1 LVSADNSSQNT
12 QPRVQMSMDRS
23 AELHTG
29 HPEVPHFGA
38 TRHWHVPCIQ
48 YLVGKAPEPPIDS
61 ETSSFDSQGVG
72 PMELAVE
79 VEKRSEPSL
88 EESDLREDIEKIHR
102 LVAEIEKVIVGQSQ
116 VISRIVVALLADGHV
131 LLEGVPG
138 LAKTLLVSALGS
150 AMGAV
155 FRRIQMVP
163 DMLPSDLIGTYVYVG
178 NRFRLQKGPLVDC
191 HVALVD
197 EINRAPAKTQA
208 ALLQAMQER
217 QVTVMGKDTLE
228 LHDPF
233 IVLATQNPV
242 EQDGTYPLPEAQ
254 LDRFLFKVV
263 VGYPSPQAEMDI
275 LININLDQ
283 RDKLKA
289 IGQVLEPGDICRLRE
304 TIKAEVSVG
313 YYAHQYIVQLVR
325 ATRFPEEFGLKS
337 FERVIRL
344 GASPRATMALRD
356 AARVEAFLQN
366 RRHVYPDDI
375 HAVARD
381 VLRHRIFLEFSAQ
394 AGGLKV
400 ETVLEEVL
408 EGVPI
413 P

>member
-1 LVSADNSSQNT
+1 
-12 QPRVQMSMDRS
+12 
-23 AELHTG
+23 
-29 HPEVPHFGA
+29 
-38 TRHWHVPCIQ
+38 
-48 YLVGKAPEPPIDS
+48 
-61 ETSSFDSQGVG
+61 
-72 PMELAVE
+72 MELAVE

-275 LININLDQ
+275 LTNINLDQ

-394 AGGLKV
+394 AGGLNV

>member
-1 LVSADNSSQNT
+1 
-12 QPRVQMSMDRS
+12 
-23 AELHTG
+23 
-29 HPEVPHFGA
+29 
-38 TRHWHVPCIQ
+38 
-48 YLVGKAPEPPIDS
+48 
-61 ETSSFDSQGVG
+61 
-72 PMELAVE
+72 MELAVDL
-79 VEKRSEPSL
+79 EKKSELYS
-88 EESDLREDIEKIHR
+88 SDYDPKEDIQKIHR
-102 LVAEIEKVIVGQSQ
+102 LVAEIEKVIVGQSPS
-116 VISRIVVALLADGHV
+116 ICRIVVALLADGHV

-163 DMLPSDLIGTYVYVG
+163 DMLPSDLIGTYLYVG
-178 NRFRLQKGPLVDC
+178 NRFKLQKGPLIDC
-191 HVALVD
+191 HVTLVD

-228 LHDPF
+228 LPDPF

-263 VGYPSPQAEMDI
+263 IGYPSPKDEMDI
-275 LININLDQ
+275 LTNVNLDQ

-289 IGQVLEPGDICRLRE
+289 IRQVLDPGDICRLRE
-304 TIKAEVSVG
+304 SIKREVSVE
-313 YYAHQYIVQLVR
+313 YFAHEYIVQLVR
-325 ATRFPEEFGLKS
+325 ATRFPGELGLKTLEGS
-337 FERVIRL
+337 IRL

-356 AARVEAFLQN
+356 AARVHAFLHN
-366 RRHVYPDDI
+366 RRFVYPEDI
-375 HAVARD
+375 QAVAGD

-394 AGGLKV
+394 AEGLTV
-400 ETVLEEVL
+400 EAVVQEILS
-408 EGVPI
+408 GVHVP
-413 P
+413 